1 MSEPQ
6 NEYENDHETDAE
18 PTPGPWQADV
28 DYQSNETP
36 LIIAHT
42 KPEGNAYIV
51 AEVNQ
56 NGLLEGDWKAN
67 ARLIAAAG
75 TAVQEAKE
83 MGYDAQ
89 KTVEALP
96 TLLREIEHALEILGV
111 PASSEA
117 RINDTRQILEDALAS
132 AEGSDH
138 E

>member
-1 MSEPQ
+1 MNVTNKS
-6 NEYENDHETDAE
+6 ETDAE

-28 DYQSNETP
+28 DHQPNETP

-67 ARLIAAAG
+67 ARLIAAAPIM
-75 TAVQEAKE
+75 KE
-83 MGYDAQ
+83 R
-89 KTVEALP
+89 
-96 TLLREIEHALEILGV
+96 LLRLNTTLSWYLRPDVDRSPDEDNIREMFQW
-111 PASSEA
+111 
-117 RINDTRQILEDALAS
+117 TEDALAS
-132 AEGSDH
+132 AEGSGD